1 MKIKTKQNV
10 IEKAKRISIL
20 PNVELPILGRFF
32 KPEEMPLVDAS
43 PIGRHRLIQ
52 ALRGKYGP
60 AFRNVRGVSEAIKE
74 YDNQVEHIRK
84 LYKTLE

>member
-10 IEKAKRISIL
+10 MEKAKKISLL
-20 PNVELPILGRFF
+20 PRVELPILDRFF
-32 KPEEMPLVDAS
+32 KPEEMPLLDAS

-52 ALRGKYGP
+52 SLRGKYGP
-60 AFRNVRGVSEAIKE
+60 TFRNVRGVSEAIKE
-74 YDNQVEHIRK
+74 YDIQVEHIRK